1 MNKKIIKAL
10 IILFLTIGINLLL
23 TNVSNA
29 ALSISTSKYTVSP
42 GESFSV
48 TVSVSGDEA
57 GAINLSASNGTLS
70 SSYVDLM
77 TQSSVTV
84 SCTAGNAGT
93 VSIYASGKVANY
105 STETEVQQSVSKS
118 VTVQE
123 PVQSSNNTSGSSGN
137 SSSTSGNTSTT
148 TTNSRPSTSSTN
160 TTAKPE
166 EVKKSSDAT
175 LKSLVIEGQELYPE
189 FSTTVNEYN
198 VKVANDITSIKI
210 SPTVN
215 DSKAKYALDGVYE
228 NLEVGENTASVVVTA
243 EDGSTMRYVIR
254 INRARENLSLGTL
267 KISYINELGEIVDI
281 TPEIEEELYEY
292 SLNDLPYYVSRL
304 DFEVISNLKEAQI
317 EILGNEELQE
327 GENIITITI
336 TMPSESE
343 EVEDEVLTYKFTVNK
358 EAEPK
363 ATLIGK
369 IQKWFKG
376 ITGTIGTW
384 FNQNKFLIVVGALVL
399 CSITLGGLVVYL
411 IFDYKKY
418 KKLLEKVAQI
428 TKMNAENAVEGE
440 LNAIPETTDNI
451 EIKENIVDE
460 KVKQKGR
467 HF

>member
-10 IILFLTIGINLLL
+10 IVLFLTIGINLLL

-42 GESFSV
+42 GETFSV

-77 TQSSVTV
+77 TQSSVTI
-84 SCTAGNAGT
+84 SCTAGSTGT

-137 SSSTSGNTSTT
+137 SSSSSGNSSTT
-148 TTNSRPSTSSTN
+148 TNNSKPSTSTS

-327 GENIITITI
+327 GENTITITI

-363 ATLIGK
+363 TTLIGK
-369 IQKWFKG
+369 IQNWFKG
-376 ITGTIGTW
+376 ITGTIGEW
-384 FNQNKFLIVVGALVL
+384 IDNNLYLIVVGALVL
-399 CSITLGGLVVYL
+399 CSIALVGLTVYL
-411 IFDYKKY
+411 IIDYKKY
-418 KKLLEKVAQI
+418 RKLLEKVAQI
-428 TKMNAENAVEGE
+428 TRMNTENVVKNETNVITESAE
-440 LNAIPETTDNI
+440 NI
-451 EIKENIVDE
+451 EIKEDIVE
-460 KVKQKGR
+460 EETKQKGR